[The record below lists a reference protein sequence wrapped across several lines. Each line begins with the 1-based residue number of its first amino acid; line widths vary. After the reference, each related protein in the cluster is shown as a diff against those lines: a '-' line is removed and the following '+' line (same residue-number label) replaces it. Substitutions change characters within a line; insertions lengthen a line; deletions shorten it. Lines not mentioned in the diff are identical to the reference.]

1 MLHLCSFLLRELS
14 CESRPYPPSSFS
26 SRSSAPVRPG
36 FCRSRGSPCRERRG
50 GRVPARWP
58 VAGGRW
64 SVAGGRCSLPA
75 PAIPAQRPPRVPLG
89 PHALALYRASW
100 TGSSPVSFASFA
112 SSHLLS
118 GGLSRVS
125 RLFSVQSAL
134 VPLRISVGLM
144 ILNHVNTDDSRISAP
159 PRASLLRSELR
170 HRPRERPAPRPAQP
184 SPHPTESPV
193 FTLLR
198 SARQESPRTPHAHPG
213 HGLSGS
219 LGSL

>member
-1 MLHLCSFLLRELS
+1 MLHLCSFLLRGLS

-58 VAGGRW
+58 VAGGR
-64 SVAGGRCSLPA
+64 RSLPA
-75 PAIPAQRPPRVPLG
+75 PAIPAQRAPRVPLG
-89 PHALALYRASW
+89 PHALAFYRASW

-134 VPLRISVGLM
+134 VPLRISVGPM

-159 PRASLLRSELR
+159 PRASLLRSVLV
-170 HRPRERPAPRPAQP
+170 A
-184 SPHPTESPV
+184 
-193 FTLLR
+193 FN
-198 SARQESPRTPHAHPG
+198 
-213 HGLSGS
+213 
-219 LGSL
+219 

>member
-1 MLHLCSFLLRELS
+1 MYFHFFLLMLHLCSFLLRELS

-50 GRVPARWP
+50 GRVRAP
-58 VAGGRW
+58 
-64 SVAGGRCSLPA
+64 VAGGRCSLPA
-75 PAIPAQRPPRVPLG
+75 PAIPAQRAPRVPLG
-89 PHALALYRASW
+89 PHALAFYRASW

-134 VPLRISVGLM
+134 VPLRISVGPM

-159 PRASLLRSELR
+159 PRASLLRSVLV
-170 HRPRERPAPRPAQP
+170 A
-184 SPHPTESPV
+184 
-193 FTLLR
+193 FN
-198 SARQESPRTPHAHPG
+198 
-213 HGLSGS
+213 
-219 LGSL
+219 

>member
-1 MLHLCSFLLRELS
+1 MYFHFFLLMLHLCSFLLRELS

-50 GRVPARWP
+50 SRVPARWP
-58 VAGGRW
+58 VAGGR
-64 SVAGGRCSLPA
+64 RSLPA
-75 PAIPAQRPPRVPLG
+75 PAIPAQRAPRVPLG
-89 PHALALYRASW
+89 PHALAFYRASW

-134 VPLRISVGLM
+134 VPLRISVGPM

-159 PRASLLRSELR
+159 PRASLLRSVLV
-170 HRPRERPAPRPAQP
+170 A
-184 SPHPTESPV
+184 
-193 FTLLR
+193 FN
-198 SARQESPRTPHAHPG
+198 
-213 HGLSGS
+213 
-219 LGSL
+219 

>member
-1 MLHLCSFLLRELS
+1 MYFHFFLLMLHLCSFLLRELS

-50 GRVPARWP
+50 GRVRAPVAGGRWP

-64 SVAGGRCSLPA
+64 PA
-75 PAIPAQRPPRVPLG
+75 LAARSGHPSAARSAPRVPLG
-89 PHALALYRASW
+89 PHALAFYRASW

-159 PRASLLRSELR
+159 PRASLLRSVLV
-170 HRPRERPAPRPAQP
+170 A
-184 SPHPTESPV
+184 
-193 FTLLR
+193 FN
-198 SARQESPRTPHAHPG
+198 
-213 HGLSGS
+213 
-219 LGSL
+219 

>member
-58 VAGGRW
+58 VAGGR
-64 SVAGGRCSLPA
+64 RSLPA
-75 PAIPAQRPPRVPLG
+75 PAIPVQRAPRVPLG

-134 VPLRISVGLM
+134 VPLRISVGPM

-159 PRASLLRSELR
+159 PRASLLRSVLV
-170 HRPRERPAPRPAQP
+170 A
-184 SPHPTESPV
+184 
-193 FTLLR
+193 FN
-198 SARQESPRTPHAHPG
+198 
-213 HGLSGS
+213 
-219 LGSL
+219 

>member
-50 GRVPARWP
+50 SRVPARWP

-64 SVAGGRCSLPA
+64 SVVGGRWPVAGGRRSLPA
-75 PAIPAQRPPRVPLG
+75 PAIPAQRAPRVPLG

-134 VPLRISVGLM
+134 VPLRISVGPM

-159 PRASLLRSELR
+159 PRASLLRSVLV
-170 HRPRERPAPRPAQP
+170 A
-184 SPHPTESPV
+184 
-193 FTLLR
+193 FN
-198 SARQESPRTPHAHPG
+198 
-213 HGLSGS
+213 
-219 LGSL
+219 

>member
-1 MLHLCSFLLRELS
+1 MYFHFFLLMLHLCSFLLRELS

-58 VAGGRW
+58 VAGGR
-64 SVAGGRCSLPA
+64 RSLPA
-75 PAIPAQRPPRVPLG
+75 PAIPAQRAPRVPLG

-134 VPLRISVGLM
+134 VPLRISVGPM

-159 PRASLLRSELR
+159 PRASLLRSVLV
-170 HRPRERPAPRPAQP
+170 A
-184 SPHPTESPV
+184 
-193 FTLLR
+193 FN
-198 SARQESPRTPHAHPG
+198 
-213 HGLSGS
+213 
-219 LGSL
+219 

>member
-1 MLHLCSFLLRELS
+1 MYFHFFLLMLHLCSFLLRELS

-58 VAGGRW
+58 VAGGR
-64 SVAGGRCSLPA
+64 RSLPA
-75 PAIPAQRPPRVPLG
+75 PAIPAQRAPRVPLG
-89 PHALALYRASW
+89 PHALAFYRASW

-159 PRASLLRSELR
+159 PRASLLRSVLV
-170 HRPRERPAPRPAQP
+170 A
-184 SPHPTESPV
+184 
-193 FTLLR
+193 FN
-198 SARQESPRTPHAHPG
+198 
-213 HGLSGS
+213 
-219 LGSL
+219 

>member
-1 MLHLCSFLLRELS
+1 MYFHFFLLMLHLCSFLLRELS

-26 SRSSAPVRPG
+26 SRSSA
-36 FCRSRGSPCRERRG
+36 RGPASAAPG
-50 GRVPARWP
+50 GRPAESAAAAAFPPGGRWP
-58 VAGGRW
+58 VVGGRW

-75 PAIPAQRPPRVPLG
+75 PAIPAQRAPRVPLG

-134 VPLRISVGLM
+134 VPLRISVGPM

-159 PRASLLRSELR
+159 PRASLLRSVLV
-170 HRPRERPAPRPAQP
+170 A
-184 SPHPTESPV
+184 
-193 FTLLR
+193 FN
-198 SARQESPRTPHAHPG
+198 
-213 HGLSGS
+213 
-219 LGSL
+219 

>member
-1 MLHLCSFLLRELS
+1 MYFHFFLLMLHLCSFLLRELS

-64 SVAGGRCSLPA
+64 PVAGGRRSLPA
-75 PAIPAQRPPRVPLG
+75 PAIPAQRAPRVPLG
-89 PHALALYRASW
+89 PHALAFYRASW

-159 PRASLLRSELR
+159 PRASLLRSVLV
-170 HRPRERPAPRPAQP
+170 A
-184 SPHPTESPV
+184 
-193 FTLLR
+193 FN
-198 SARQESPRTPHAHPG
+198 
-213 HGLSGS
+213 
-219 LGSL
+219 